1 MNVARRPISIVLSM
15 IPVLLM
21 ATMSAEPGVPG
32 SAPVPLPNPLSLNQ
46 AIELSAADHPDL
58 ELATSRLYKSKARLK
73 KRQSERGFDLDL
85 SVIGQTVDPVD
96 PLISSTN
103 VDDSMAVLLLS
114 KPIYDFG
121 KSGNRVASAKASLE
135 GEWSRYFDARQKR
148 RLEIMALFF
157 DVLLADLRY
166 RVDDETMARVYVTY
180 DKIRQRH
187 ELGQFSDVELLDHES
202 RYREALGKRVRAQSQ
217 RRATRARLAIGM
229 NRPDDLA
236 DELTPPILDNLDRK
250 LPDYD
255 DVVKRVLETNP
266 IMVALRH
273 DVVSSE
279 RDFRAAKAYR
289 RPELKAELEA
299 SQFQRR
305 MGMRNDSRASLV
317 MKWPIFRGGENDA
330 RKVEAEA
337 DLREQRARLRRYE
350 NNLRQQT
357 LELLQRIE
365 VLQYQRKAA
374 KTLVDFR
381 DLELDQSR
389 ALYELEARATL
400 GDAMIGVTEAQ
411 WKAAKVNYELAL
423 AWARFKALSGEL
435 VEKTAEEKYR

>member
-1 MNVARRPISIVLSM
+1 LASLIAAALPAQPVVAETVTPRP
-15 IPVLLM
+15 
-21 ATMSAEPGVPG
+21 AET
-32 SAPVPLPNPLSLNQ
+32 PLPNPLSLKQ
-46 AIELSAADHPDL
+46 AIELSGTDHPDL
-58 ELATSRLYKSKARLK
+58 ELAKSHLQKTKARLK
-73 KRQSERGFDLDL
+73 KRQSERGFELDL
-85 SVIGQTVDPVD
+85 SVIGQVVDPVD
-96 PLISSTN
+96 PSFSSST
-103 VDDSMAVLLLS
+103 VDDSMAVLVLS

-121 KSGNRVASAKASLE
+121 KTGNRIASAKASLE
-135 GEWSRYFDARQKR
+135 GEWARYFDVRQKR
-148 RLEIMALFF
+148 QLEIMALFY

-166 RVDDETMARVYVTY
+166 RVDDETMARIYVTY
-180 DKIRQRH
+180 DKVRQRH
-187 ELGQFSDVELLDHES
+187 QLGQYSDVELLDHES
-202 RYREALGKRVRAQSQ
+202 RYREALSKRVKSQSR
-217 RRATRARLAIGM
+217 RRAARARLAVGM

-236 DELTPPILDNLDRK
+236 DDLTPPILDDLDHA
-250 LPDYD
+250 LPEYD
-255 DVVKRVLETNP
+255 DVVKNVLETNP
-266 IMVALRH
+266 IVLALRH

-279 RDFRAAKAYR
+279 KNLVAAKAYQ

-317 MKWPIFRGGENDA
+317 MKWPIFRGGEKGA
-330 RKVEAEA
+330 RMIEA
-337 DLREQRARLRRYE
+337 DAELRGQRAQLRRFE

-374 KTLVDFR
+374 RTLVDFR

-389 ALYELEARATL
+389 ALYEMEARATL

-411 WKAAKVNYELAL
+411 WKAAKVDYELAL
-423 AWARFKALSGEL
+423 AWAELKALGGEL